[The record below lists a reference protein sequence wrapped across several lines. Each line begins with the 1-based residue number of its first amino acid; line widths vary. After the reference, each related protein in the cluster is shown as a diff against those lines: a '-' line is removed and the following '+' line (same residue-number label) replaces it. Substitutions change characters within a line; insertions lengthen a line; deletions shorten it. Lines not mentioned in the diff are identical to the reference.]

1 MKLLRSVVFPL
12 FAMSVLTLQISCGG
26 DASGPGQG
34 AGTIA
39 PNSFTTVI
47 AAPGAQVAAAELP
60 SVIVNDLRGL
70 PMAGVPVTF
79 AVTVGG
85 GSITGGTATTNS
97 AGIATVG
104 SWTLGAGEG
113 ANLLTATS
121 GTLAPVTFTACA
133 TPAHTIGSSATY
145 QLATTDCRF
154 QDGSFVDFFAVT
166 IPTAGTYIFNQ
177 SSTTFDTFLALL
189 ATDGTQVGTNDDF
202 GAAGATDSR
211 VKAIVPAGSYLL
223 GANSVNPNVTG
234 AYSLTSTASTA
245 QVTNCE
251 DVFVFPGITT
261 LQSLQATD
269 CNTNVATPASGFA
282 FDEYVVFLNAGQTIT
297 VSMTSATL
305 DSYLELR
312 IDGGATVTSNDNIDA
327 TTKDARITF
336 TVPVLTNTRTAGFF
350 VITAATKV
358 AGALGDYTLTVQ

>member
-1 MKLLRSVVFPL
+1 MKLLRIVVSSLLPAGL
-12 FAMSVLTLQISCGG
+12 LVLQSACGG

-39 PNSFTTVI
+39 PNSFTTVT
-47 AAPGAQVAAAELP
+47 AAPGAQVAAGELP

-104 SWTLGAGEG
+104 SWTLGPGEG
-113 ANLLTATS
+113 ANTLTATS
-121 GTLAPVTFTACA
+121 GTLPVLTFTACA
-133 TPAHTIGSSATY
+133 TPAHAIGSTATY
-145 QLATTDCRF
+145 QLAATDCKF
-154 QDGSFVDFFAVT
+154 QDGSFVDFFTVT

-189 ATDGTQVGTNDDF
+189 AADGTQIGTNDNF
-202 GAAGATDSR
+202 GASGATDSR
-211 VKAIVPAGSYLL
+211 VKVIVPAGSYLL
-223 GANSVNPNVTG
+223 GANSVLGSVTG

-245 QVTNCE
+245 PVTNCE

-261 LQSLQATD
+261 LQTLQTTD
-269 CNTNVATPASGFA
+269 CTTNIANPAAGFA
-282 FDEYVVFLNAGQTIT
+282 FDEYVVFLNAGQSIT

-336 TVPVLTNTRTAGFF
+336 TVPVLTNTRTSGFF
-350 VITAATKV
+350 VTTAATRV

>member
-1 MKLLRSVVFPL
+1 MKLRSVVSPL
-12 FAMSVLTLQISCGG
+12 LSVGLLALQVSCGG
-26 DASGPGQG
+26 DASGPVQG
-34 AGTIA
+34 AGSIA

-47 AAPGAQVAAAELP
+47 APPGAQVAAADLP
-60 SVIVNDLRGL
+60 SVIVNDLKGL

-85 GSITGGTATTNS
+85 GSITGGAATTNS

-113 ANLLTATS
+113 ANTLTATS
-121 GTLAPVTFTACA
+121 GTFAPVTFTGCA
-133 TPAHTIGSSATY
+133 TPAHTIGSTATY
-145 QLATTDCRF
+145 QLAATDCRF
-154 QDGSFVDFFAVT
+154 QDGSFVDFFTVA

-177 SSTTFDTFLALL
+177 SSATFDTFLALL
-189 ATDGTQVGTNDDF
+189 AVDGTQIGTNDDF
-202 GAAGATDSR
+202 GAPGVTDSR
-211 VKAIVPAGSYLL
+211 VKVIVPVGSYLL

-234 AYSLTSTASTA
+234 AYSLTSTASTD

-261 LQSLQATD
+261 LQSLQTTD
-269 CNTNVATPASGFA
+269 CNTNVANPTSGFA
-282 FDEYVVFLNAGQTIT
+282 FDEYVVYLNAGQSIT

-312 IDGGATVTSNDNIDA
+312 INGGATVASNDNIDA

-358 AGALGDYTLTVQ
+358 AGVLGDYTLTVQ

>member
-1 MKLLRSVVFPL
+1 MKLLRNIISSLLPAGL
-12 FAMSVLTLQISCGG
+12 LALQLSCGG
-26 DASGPGQG
+26 DTSGPVQG

-47 AAPGAQVAAAELP
+47 APPGAQVAAAELP

-79 AVTVGG
+79 AVAVGG

-104 SWTLGAGEG
+104 SWTLGSGEG
-113 ANLLTATS
+113 ANVLTASS
-121 GTLAPVTFTACA
+121 GTLAPITFTACA

-189 ATDGTQVGTNDDF
+189 ATDGTQIGTNDDF
-202 GAAGATDSR
+202 GAPGTTDSR
-211 VKAIVPAGSYLL
+211 VKVIVPAGSYLL

-269 CNTNVATPASGFA
+269 CTTNVANPASGFA
-282 FDEYVVFLNAGQTIT
+282 FDEYVVFLNAGQTVT

-336 TVPVLTNTRTAGFF
+336 TVPVSTTTRTAGFF